1 LAISD
6 LPIGIFDSGIGG
18 LTVARHIT
26 TLMPQEKII
35 YFGDTLHLPY
45 GEKSKKKIQ
54 TFSLEIVNF
63 LIKKKCKAI
72 IIACNSASSLSIDYL
87 TKKFKDQNIILFNV
101 IDPIINYITK
111 LNSEHQ
117 IGVIGTRAT
126 IQSGV
131 YEKKIYALKKNHS
144 VVSLETPLLAPM
156 IEANFYN
163 ESIKMKI
170 IKSYIN
176 DKKLKNIDSLILGCT
191 HYPLIERQINNIY
204 HSKVKIINSL
214 KFTTEEVVKKL
225 RKKNLLTTKKKNT
238 KHEFFVSDL
247 TESFQES
254 AKLFFNKKIIL
265 KEKNIFN
272 LNDTT

>member
-1 LAISD
+1 MSD

-18 LTVARHIT
+18 LTVARKIT
-26 TLMPQEKII
+26 NLMPQERII

-54 TFSLEIVNF
+54 QFSLEIVHF

-72 IIACNSASSLSIDYL
+72 IIACNSASSFSMDYL
-87 TKKFKDQNIILFNV
+87 TQRFADHNIIIFNV
-101 IDPIINYITK
+101 IDPIINYIKK
-111 LNSEHQ
+111 LKFRHQ
-117 IGVIGTRAT
+117 IGIIGTRAT
-126 IQSGV
+126 IKSGI
-131 YEKKIYALKKNHS
+131 YEKKICDLEKNHS

-170 IKSYIN
+170 INSYIN
-176 DKKLKNIDSLILGCT
+176 DEKLKNIDSLVLGCT
-191 HYPLIERQINNIY
+191 HYPLIENQINNIY
-204 HSKVKIINSL
+204 KSKVKIINSL
-214 KFTTEEVVKKL
+214 QFTTEEVIVKLKKENL
-225 RKKNLLTTKKKNT
+225 LSTKKNKK

-272 LNDTT
+272 LNDTI